1 MQYRG
6 LQLDAFQAEAIHH
19 LENGESVLVTAP
31 TGTGKTI
38 VADYVVEKA
47 IKAGRSVIYT
57 APVKALSNQK
67 FRDYCRLHG
76 EDKVGLITGDLVIRR
91 EAPCLVMTT
100 EILRNILLTGDELG
114 ELQSVILDEIH
125 FLDDPE
131 RGTVWEEVLIYLP
144 REVQILGLS
153 ATLSNVQEFSR
164 WLGSVREQEVAVVS
178 EAQRSV
184 PLHLLV
190 GDRSGGLVELDRYED
205 AWKSWKKSGGGST
218 TRPGQG
224 RYRGGGDRRGRGG
237 RRHQG
242 RNHRRGSEERVR
254 PTRHTDLFRLLKD
267 GYTPYIY
274 FVFSRRKAEEL
285 ARGLG
290 RQVDE
295 TLLDESTE
303 RRMQDRL
310 RAAVDDLGL
319 DVLDEELYALY
330 SKGIA
335 FHHAG
340 LHVQLKALV
349 EELYEHKLLSV
360 LYTTST
366 FALGINMPAK
376 TVVLDGLHK
385 YDGKTT
391 RPLRVREFLQKAGRA
406 GRRGMDREGFVV
418 IRMDKDSWSEARH
431 YMQQYEKAEPER
443 VRSSFNLSF
452 NSIVNLVGRFEEA
465 KVREIVERS
474 FLAWHL
480 ERKGHE
486 LQRRAERMEESLE
499 AEGWDPGGKAPAS
512 LKKRVKEMNRLK
524 RRAESG
530 HMRVWTDF
538 LFRKEFLRNIG
549 YLGEDDA
556 FNAGANILQH
566 IQIEE
571 IFVTELVL
579 SGLVEEI
586 PDDLLYGLCCA
597 MTNRLPKGVRLRDR
611 LHGPAR
617 ALAKQINR
625 IRYSEIVQKAERVT
639 NSEVTW
645 SPDLIPFGAAWANG
659 RSLIDLEELYHSDTD
674 MSGQLVGG
682 FRRAKDLVGQ
692 IRGVYRHDDAT
703 WERLSSL
710 IKRVKRDEVEV
721 VD

>member
-6 LQLDAFQAEAIHH
+6 LQLDPFQAEAIRH
-19 LENGESVLVTAP
+19 LEDSRSVLVTAP

-38 VADYVVEKA
+38 VADYLVERA
-47 IKAGRSVIYT
+47 IAAGRSVIYT

-76 EDKVGLITGDLVIRR
+76 EEKVGLITGDLVIRR

-100 EILRNILLTGDELG
+100 EILRNILLSGDGLG
-114 ELQSVILDEIH
+114 ELQAVILDEIH

-144 REVQILGLS
+144 SEVQILGLS
-153 ATLSNVQEFSR
+153 ATLSNVQEFSK
-164 WLGSVREQEVAVVS
+164 WLGSVRGQQVEVVS
-178 EAQRSV
+178 EETRSV

-190 GDRSGGLVELDRYED
+190 GDRSGGLTEIERYD
-205 AWKSWKKSGGGST
+205 DSWKSWKKSGGGSSS
-218 TRPGQG
+218 RPGQG
-224 RYRGGGDRRGRGG
+224 RYRDRGRRGR
-237 RRHQG
+237 QG
-242 RNHRRGSEERVR
+242 RNHNDRNRRRGSEDRVR
-254 PTRHTDLFRLLKD
+254 PTRHTDLFKLLKE

-290 RQVDE
+290 RQVSQS
-295 TLLDESTE
+295 LLRPEAE
-303 RRMQDRL
+303 QAMQDRL
-310 RAAVDDLGL
+310 RQAVDDLGI
-319 DVLDEELYALY
+319 DVLDEELYSLY
-330 SKGIA
+330 SKGIG

-385 YDGKTT
+385 YDGKST

-406 GRRGMDREGFVV
+406 GRRGMDKEGFVV
-418 IRMDKDSWSEARH
+418 VRMDKDSWEEARH
-431 YMQQYEKAEPER
+431 YMQQYVKAEPER

-480 ERKGHE
+480 EKKGVE
-486 LQRRAERMEESLE
+486 LQKRAERMSVSLE
-499 AEGWDPGGKAPAS
+499 ADGWVPDSKAPPD

-524 RRAESG
+524 RRAENG
-530 HMRVWTDF
+530 HARVWSDF
-538 LFRKEFLRNIG
+538 LHRKEFLRSIG
-549 YLGEDDA
+549 YLADDDS
-556 FNAGANILQH
+556 FNAGARILQH

-571 IFVTELVL
+571 IFSTELIL

-611 LHGPAR
+611 LHGPTR
-617 ALAKQINR
+617 KIAKQINK
-625 IRYSEIVQKAERVT
+625 IRYSDIVQQAERVT
-639 NSEVTW
+639 DSEATW

-659 RSLIDLEELYHSDTD
+659 KSLIELEELYQSDTD

-682 FRRAKDLVGQ
+682 FRRAKDLIGQ
-692 IRGVYRHDDAT
+692 IRGVYGEDQAT
-703 WERLSSL
+703 WDRLTG
-710 IKRVKRDEVEV
+710 IIQRVKRDEVEV

>member
-6 LQLDAFQAEAIHH
+6 LQLDAFQAEAIRH
-19 LENGESVLVTAP
+19 LEEGESVLVTAP

-100 EILRNILLTGDELG
+100 EILRNILLTGDDLG
-114 ELQSVILDEIH
+114 GLQSVILDEIH

-144 REVQILGLS
+144 KEVQILGLS

-164 WLGSVREQEVAVVS
+164 WLGSVREQQVAVVS

-190 GDRSGGLVELDRYED
+190 GDRSGGLIELDRYED
-205 AWKSWKKSGGGST
+205 AWKSWKKAGGGSS

-224 RYRGGGDRRGRGG
+224 RYRGRGDRGGRG

-242 RNHRRGSEERVR
+242 RHHRRGSEERVR

-290 RQVDE
+290 RQITE
-295 TLLDESTE
+295 TLLDEATE

-310 RAAVDDLGL
+310 RLAVDELGL
-319 DVLDEELYALY
+319 DVLD
-330 SKGIA
+330 
-335 FHHAG
+335 
-340 LHVQLKALV
+340 

-418 IRMDKDSWSEARH
+418 IRMDKDAWAEARH

-452 NSIVNLVGRFEEA
+452 NSIVNLVGRFEES

-480 ERKGHE
+480 ERKGQE
-486 LQRRAERMEESLE
+486 LQRRAERMEETLE
-499 AEGWDPGGKAPAS
+499 AEGWEPGTKAPAS

-530 HMRVWTDF
+530 HSRVWTDF
-538 LFRKEFLRNIG
+538 LYRKEFLRKIG
-549 YLGEDDA
+549 YLSEDDS
-556 FNAGANILQH
+556 FNAGAKILQH

-611 LHGPAR
+611 LHGPTR

-625 IRYSEIVQKAERVT
+625 IRYSEIVQQAERVT
-639 NSEVTW
+639 QSEVTW

-659 RSLIDLEELYHSDTD
+659 KSLIDLEELYQSDTD

-703 WERLSSL
+703 WERLSAL
-710 IKRVKRDEVEV
+710 IKQVKRDEVEV

>member
-6 LQLDAFQAEAIHH
+6 FTLDPFQADAITH
-19 LENGESVLVTAP
+19 LEAGKSVLVTAP

-38 VADYVVEKA
+38 IADRLVEMA
-47 IKAGRSVIYT
+47 IESGHSVIYT

-67 FRDYCRLHG
+67 FRDYCRLYG
-76 EDKVGLITGDLVIRR
+76 EDKVGLLTGDLVIRR

-100 EILRNILLTGDELG
+100 EILRNILLTGDSLG
-114 ELQSVILDEIH
+114 DLRAVILDEIH

-144 REVQILGLS
+144 KEIQILGLS
-153 ATLSNVQEFSR
+153 ATLSNVKEFSR
-164 WLGSVREQEVAVVS
+164 WLGAVRKQEVEVVS
-178 EAQRSV
+178 EETRSV

-190 GDRSGGLVELDRYED
+190 GDRNGGLSEIKNYEEN
-205 AWKSWKKSGGGST
+205 WKNWKKNGGGQR
-218 TRPGQG
+218 TRPA
-224 RYRGGGDRRGRGG
+224 RGGGRFDRGSRQNHRKGGRHRGR
-237 RRHQG
+237 
-242 RNHRRGSEERVR
+242 SEERVR
-254 PTRHTDLFRLLKD
+254 PTRHGDIFNLLRD
-267 GYTPYIY
+267 GYMPYIY

-290 RQVDE
+290 RQVTKSLLNDE
-295 TLLDESTE
+295 QRLK
-303 RRMQDRL
+303 MQDRL
-310 RAAVDDLGL
+310 RIAIDEIGL
-319 DVLDEELYALY
+319 EVLDEDLYALY

-349 EELYEHKLLSV
+349 EELYENKLLCV

-366 FALGINMPAK
+366 FALGINMPARS
-376 TVVLDGLHK
+376 VVLDGLHK
-385 YDGKTT
+385 YDGRST

-418 IRMDKDSWSEARH
+418 VRMDKDSWSEARH
-431 YMQQYEKAEPER
+431 YMTQYSKAEPER

-452 NSIVNLVGRFEEA
+452 NSIVNLVGRFEDDQ
-465 KVREIVERS
+465 VRQIVERS

-480 ERKGHE
+480 NRKGDD
-486 LQRRAERMEESLE
+486 LRRRAEVMGQKLE
-499 AEGWDPGGKAPAS
+499 NEGWEPDAPIPS
-512 LKKRVKEMNRLK
+512 HLKKRVKEMRRLQ
-524 RRAESG
+524 RRADTG
-530 HMRVWTDF
+530 HTRVWSDF
-538 LFRKEFLRNIG
+538 LHRKQFLTNIG
-549 YLGEDDA
+549 YLGEDGS
-556 FNAGANILQH
+556 FNAGAKVLQH

-571 IFVTELVL
+571 IFTTELIL
-579 SGLVEEI
+579 SGLIEEMN
-586 PDDLLYGLCCA
+586 DELLYGLCCA

-617 ALAKQINR
+617 ALGKQVNR
-625 IRYSEIVQKAERVT
+625 IRYSDIVQQAEKVT
-639 NSEVTW
+639 NTEATW
-645 SPDLIPFGAAWANG
+645 TPDLMLFGAAWARG
-659 RSLIDLEELYHSDTD
+659 VSLVDLSELYHSDTD

-692 IRGVYRHDDAT
+692 IRGVYQDDPAT
-703 WERLSSL
+703 YERLTAL
-710 IKRVKRDEVEV
+710 IQRVKRDEVEV